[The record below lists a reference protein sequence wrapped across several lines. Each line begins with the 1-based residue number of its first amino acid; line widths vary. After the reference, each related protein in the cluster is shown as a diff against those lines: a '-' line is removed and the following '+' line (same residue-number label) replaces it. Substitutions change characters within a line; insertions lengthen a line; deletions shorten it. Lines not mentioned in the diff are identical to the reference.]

1 MKWVDI
7 GKTVQHGLS
16 SMQTVNRTVAP
27 LVAAL
32 VLALPLVATAA
43 EQDAADLIAQ
53 SMRECV
59 AGQNAGPRDTRK
71 EHFERGETLAT
82 KAVALDDASAAA
94 HFAVVCNLG
103 EMLRLDGE
111 KITSVFALH
120 RLMNEV
126 NRTLELDP
134 THVNAMA
141 TKGNLLLRL
150 PSMLGGDA
158 KEGER
163 LLREVVRR
171 DENAFTSRIT
181 LARTCEARGDRDEAV
196 EFASRALQ
204 IATQQGRADKVAE
217 AQSTLS
223 ELGAPKP

>member
-1 MKWVDI
+1 MP
-7 GKTVQHGLS
+7 
-16 SMQTVNRTVAP
+16 VNRTAAA

-32 VLALPLVATAA
+32 ALSLVAATDQKAGDLTAQA
-43 EQDAADLIAQ
+43 
-53 SMRECV
+53 MRECR
-59 AGQNAGPRDTRK
+59 AGEDATERAARK
-71 EHFERGETLAT
+71 EHFERGEALASQ
-82 KAVALDDASAAA
+82 AVALDEGSAAA

-111 KITSVFALH
+111 RITSVLGLH

-134 THVNAMA
+134 NHVNAMA

-150 PSMLGGDA
+150 PRMFGGDA

-171 DENAFTSRIT
+171 DENAFTSRIA

-204 IATQQGRADKVAE
+204 IATQQGRADKAAE
-217 AQSTLS
+217 ARTTLT
-223 ELGAPKP
+223 ELGVSKP

>member
-1 MKWVDI
+1 MP
-7 GKTVQHGLS
+7 
-16 SMQTVNRTVAP
+16 VNRTA
-27 LVAAL
+27 AAL
-32 VLALPLVATAA
+32 GAALALALPLAA
-43 EQDAADLIAQ
+43 AADEKAVDLAAQ
-53 SMRECV
+53 AMRECR
-59 AGQNAGPRDTRK
+59 AGEDAAARDSRK
-71 EHFERGETLAT
+71 EHFERGEALAT
-82 KAVALDDASAAA
+82 QAVTLDEGSAAA

-111 KITSVFALH
+111 KITSVLSLH

-134 THVNAMA
+134 NHVNAMA

-150 PSMLGGDA
+150 PRMFGGDA

-171 DENAFTSRIT
+171 DENAFTSRIA
-181 LARTCEARGDRDEAV
+181 LARTCEARGDREEAV

-204 IATQQGRADKVAE
+204 IATQQGRADKAAE
-217 AQSTLS
+217 ARTTLT
-223 ELGAPKP
+223 ELGVSKP

>member
-1 MKWVDI
+1 MP
-7 GKTVQHGLS
+7 
-16 SMQTVNRTVAP
+16 VNRTA
-27 LVAAL
+27 AAL
-32 VLALPLVATAA
+32 GAALALALPLAA
-43 EQDAADLIAQ
+43 AADQSAVDLTAQ
-53 SMRECV
+53 AMRECH
-59 AGQNAGPRDTRK
+59 AGEDATARDSRK
-71 EHFERGETLAT
+71 QHFEHGEALAT
-82 KAVALDDASAAA
+82 QAVRLDEASAAA

-111 KITSVFALH
+111 KITSVLGLH

-134 THVNAMA
+134 NHVNAMA

-150 PSMLGGDA
+150 PRIFGGDA

-171 DENAFTSRIT
+171 DENAFTSRIA

-196 EFASRALQ
+196 ELASRALQ
-204 IATQQGRADKVAE
+204 IATRQGRADKAAE
-217 AQSTLS
+217 ARSTLT
-223 ELGAPKP
+223 ELGVSKP

>member
-1 MKWVDI
+1 
-7 GKTVQHGLS
+7 
-16 SMQTVNRTVAP
+16 MQAVHRTVAT

-32 VLALPLVATAA
+32 ALALPLAAAAAGESASDLTAQA
-43 EQDAADLIAQ
+43 
-53 SMRECV
+53 MHECV
-59 AGQNAGPRDTRK
+59 AGQDTGPRDARK
-71 EHFERGETLAT
+71 GHFERGEALAA
-82 KAVALDDASAAA
+82 KAVALDDTSAPA

-103 EMLRLDGE
+103 ELLRLDGE
-111 KITSVFALH
+111 KITSVFGLH
-120 RLMNEV
+120 RLMGEV

-150 PSMLGGDA
+150 PSVLGGDA

-171 DENAFTSRIT
+171 DENALTSRIA
-181 LARTCEARGDRDEAV
+181 LARTCEARGDRTEAL

-204 IATQQGRADKVAE
+204 IATEQGRADKAAE
-217 AQSTLS
+217 AQSTLA
-223 ELGAPKP
+223 ELGATKP

>member
-1 MKWVDI
+1 MP
-7 GKTVQHGLS
+7 
-16 SMQTVNRTVAP
+16 VNRTAAA
-27 LVAAL
+27 LGAAL
-32 VLALPLVATAA
+32 VLALPLAAAANQKAVDLTAEA
-43 EQDAADLIAQ
+43 
-53 SMRECV
+53 MRECH
-59 AGQNAGPRDTRK
+59 AGEDATARDSRK
-71 EHFERGETLAT
+71 EHFERGEALAT
-82 KAVALDDASAAA
+82 QAVTLDEGNAAA

-103 EMLRLDGE
+103 EILRLDGE
-111 KITSVFALH
+111 KITSVLGLH

-134 THVNAMA
+134 NHVNAMA

-150 PSMLGGDA
+150 PRMFGGDA

-171 DENAFTSRIT
+171 DENACTSRIA

-204 IATQQGRADKVAE
+204 IATQQGRPDKAAE
-217 AQSTLS
+217 ARSTLT
-223 ELGAPKP
+223 ELGVSKP